1 MNKLHERIEVIY
13 EDLDLIVIE
22 KASGILIYP
31 VENQRG
37 ESAIQL
43 IRRYWKVRGASDRN
57 LYLIHRLD
65 QDTSGLMI
73 FAKTSLARKSLM
85 DQFESHSVVRGYIAI
100 TSGIPGKKKGELS
113 TYLARNVRG
122 KRSVSTRGGT
132 LAITQF
138 EVLRVNAGRNRALV
152 RCFLYTGRTH
162 QVRIHL
168 AHLGAGVI
176 GDSLYGNGGSA
187 RLALH
192 ANSLGF
198 VHPRTDRP
206 MVFLSSLPFELKRLI
221 S

>member
-1 MNKLHERIEVIY
+1 MSKLHERIEVIH
-13 EDLDLIVIE
+13 EDLDLIIIE
-22 KASGILIYP
+22 KATGILSYP
-31 VENQRG
+31 VENQKA

-43 IRRYWKVRGASDRN
+43 IRRYWKVRGTSDRN

-73 FAKTSLARKSLM
+73 FAKTSLARKSLL
-85 DQFESHSVVRGYIAI
+85 DQFQEHSVMRGYIAV
-100 TSGIPGKKKGELS
+100 TNGIPGKKKGELS

-122 KRSVSTRGGT
+122 KRAVSTRGGT

-138 EVLRVNAGRNRALV
+138 EVLRANAARNRAVV

-168 AHLGAGVI
+168 AHLGAPVI
-176 GDSLYGNGGSA
+176 GDALYGNGGGA

-192 ANSLGF
+192 ANTLGF
-198 VHPRTDRP
+198 VHPRTKLP
-206 MVFLSSLPFELKRLI
+206 MVFLSSLPFELKRLM
-221 S
+221 